1 MFEIPQPAQD
11 GLVDADERRVV
22 GERDTPP
29 PRDTTRRLRIQPE
42 LRCEPERIHETFIQ
56 RDRDGECPQTNE
68 VAGTGRV
75 DLLGLAASDGSDDRD
90 DVVERHR
97 PNPPVRSDGSVRWQV
112 GDDESE
118 VVIGVFG
125 HGPHDAQLQP
135 RWGRSAPEY
144 DRETRPPVRPQR

>member
-1 MFEIPQPAQD
+1 MKTA
-11 GLVDADERRVV
+11 ERRII
-22 GERDTPP
+22 GERDASGS
-29 PRDTTRRLRIQPE
+29 RDTSHRLRI
-42 LRCEPERIHETFIQ
+42 EPEFRREPKRIRDTFTQ
-56 RDRDGECPQTNE
+56 SDRDSDHPQSRGIAAATL
-68 VAGTGRV
+68 R
-75 DLLGLAASDGSDDRD
+75 DIRGLAASDGGDDRD

-144 DRETRPPVRPQR
+144 DGETRPPVRPQR